1 VFLLKYFA
9 RVHEKYSLIKLLIYS
24 IVITNIL
31 FYLDYK
37 DLVFSRMYNNP
48 ILTIM
53 IFSII
58 AIILL
63 IVFQL
68 TIFKGLLSK
77 RINSIDAIN
86 LVFFSSSLFYALFI
100 TVYEQITVMNLFFIK
115 MFIIRLS
122 ILTSFGIV
130 LFRAYLYKIAIVKKL
145 KNKETNNLDLKDIY
159 HDDFSLLED
168 RKIFIKEE
176 DVDYD
181 LLGRENTIEHLFYAI
196 KNIVP
201 DSKFVISVEGPWGS
215 GKTTIIK
222 NVIKEIRNNDKDIII
237 IDDFDPW
244 MYKDENLLLSNMF
257 EILLKQLDF
266 GFNDIKIKSLVNN
279 LVNQVLGD
287 KRYKIFSSI
296 FDKKDQI
303 IEIKEEINEII
314 QNTDKKIVF
323 FIDNIDRINKENVIF
338 LFNIVGNILDFENI
352 VYVLSFDNERI
363 KNIFD
368 GDLNIEYKYLKK
380 IIQMQIM
387 VPMVDEKKLKDIFT
401 TTLKNIIKKLKY
413 EKDYEHY
420 EHIIDFMVKNST
432 DLRDFKRF
440 LNAVINIPKAGIE
453 ELYLKDLLVIKY
465 IQINNY
471 ELYKKI
477 KNNKSYFISETP
489 ILNIV
494 LRNRDSSE
502 SEEINKKY
510 RDTYE
515 EIFSGDNKT
524 YIDLLSEIFP
534 YIKNYSDDIDIIS
547 TTYNE
552 EIENDNY
559 INNRIF
565 LSDYFDVHFNES
577 YNDLVELN
585 KKVKEFLNN
594 FPNKIGIEKK
604 QDLYFD
610 FLKDIQPRYYSRAFS
625 TFHKYLKIENKNYDL
640 YSLILIVMNN
650 IFELFREIEPI
661 DKELILK
668 SIAIFTD
675 NLDQNQ
681 FGELFFEIKNK
692 YPKLGLFY
700 FLLNHLYYSKNIDKK
715 RYDNYTSFYKNLQK
729 EIFEKDIDIYNDKDF
744 IENKIYKLY
753 SLFNYENHREIKD
766 YFDKYITSENVF
778 RFLFDLINRDDVY
791 YCIKKDVFEK
801 FTSITKI
808 DTLLQKTKPQNK
820 DEEYILSIY
829 EKYKSM
835 SAKRNIYDSC
845 IEIREDFKT

>member
-1 VFLLKYFA
+1 MSNYLIKI
-9 RVHEKYSLIKLLIYS
+9 HEKYSLIKLLVYS

-58 AIILL
+58 SIILL

-68 TIFKGLLSK
+68 KIFKGVLSK

-86 LVFFSSSLFYALFI
+86 LVSFFTLLIYMVLMTILNQQDITKIVIISTLLLTNLALAI
-100 TVYEQITVMNLFFIK
+100 
-115 MFIIRLS
+115 
-122 ILTSFGIV
+122 
-130 LFRAYLYKIAIVKKL
+130 FRIYFNKKNTGKNL

-159 HDDFSLLED
+159 YDDFSLLED

-176 DVDYD
+176 DVKYD
-181 LLGRENTIEHLFYAI
+181 LLGRENTIEHLYNTI

-215 GKTTIIK
+215 GKTTIIN
-222 NVIKEIRNNDKDIII
+222 NVKKEIENDKDIII

-244 MYKDENLLLSNMF
+244 MYKDENLLLSNML
-257 EILLKQLDF
+257 EILLKKLDF
-266 GFNDIKIKSLVNN
+266 GFNDIKIKSLVKN

-296 FDKKDQI
+296 FDEKNQI
-303 IEIKEEINEII
+303 KEIKKEINEII

-338 LFNIVGNILDFENI
+338 LFNIVGNILDFENV

-413 EKDYEHY
+413 EEDYKHY
-420 EHIIDFMVKNST
+420 EHIINFMVKNST

-440 LNAVINIPKAGIE
+440 LNAVINIPKTGIE

-471 ELYKKI
+471 ELYKQI
-477 KNNKSYFISETP
+477 KNNEMYFVLEIP
-489 ILNIV
+489 ILDRV
-494 LRNRDSSE
+494 LINRDSSK
-502 SEEINKKY
+502 SEKINKKY
-510 RDTYE
+510 RDIYE
-515 EIFSGDNKT
+515 EIFSGNNKK
-524 YIDLLSEIFP
+524 YINLLSEIFP
-534 YIKNYSDDIDIIS
+534 YIKNYSDDIDIIPTS
-547 TTYNE
+547 YNE

-565 LSDYFDVHFNES
+565 LSDYFEVYFNES

-585 KKVKEFLNN
+585 KEVKKFLND
-594 FPNKIGIEKK
+594 FPNKNNLEEK
-604 QDLYFD
+604 QECYFD
-610 FLKDIQPRYYSRAFS
+610 FLKDIEPRHYSRAFS

-661 DKELILK
+661 DKESILK

-675 NLDQNQ
+675 DLEQNQ
-681 FGELFFEIKNK
+681 FGELLKEIQDK
-692 YPKLGLFY
+692 YPKLGIFNFFFDGY
-700 FLLNHLYYSKNIDKK
+700 IPHKNKK
-715 RYDNYTSFYKNLQK
+715 KSNERYEHYTSFYQNLQK
-729 EIFEKDIDIYNDKDF
+729 EIFEKDIDIYNNKDF

-753 SLFNYENHREIKD
+753 SLFNYEGNQEIKK
-766 YFDKYITSENVF
+766 YFDKILNTENVY
-778 RFLFDLINRDDVY
+778 RFLNDIIDNNFETYYIN
-791 YCIKKDVFEK
+791 KEVFEK
-801 FTSITKI
+801 FTSTRKI
-808 DTLLQKTKPQNK
+808 NSLIQKRKPQNK
-820 DEEYILSIY
+820 KEENILSIY
-829 EKYKSM
+829 KEYKNRAPNTKKYDLGVKITE
-835 SAKRNIYDSC
+835 N
-845 IEIREDFKT
+845 FKI